1 MRNQL
6 LAAGLEVNFVSINKS
21 DAADKQDKLI
31 ERCAFPLL
39 QDLPEIDVWGIQDGG
54 KDDFYIYGADGAL
67 VQHLSFNGDLD
78 LNLST
83 AEGYD
88 NLWNAILTAF

>member
-6 LAAGLEVNFVSINKS
+6 LAAGLEVNFVSINKD
-21 DAADKQDKLI
+21 DAADKQHKLI

-39 QDLPEIDVWGIQDGG
+39 QDLPEVGVWDLQDGG
-54 KDDFYIYGADGAL
+54 KDDFYIYDADGTL
-67 VQHLSFNGDLD
+67 VQYLPYGGDVD
-78 LNLST
+78 LNLNT

>member
-6 LAAGLEVNFVSINKS
+6 LAAGAEVNFVSINKG
-21 DAADKQDKLI
+21 DAADKQYKLI

-39 QDLPEIDVWGIQDGG
+39 QDLPEVDVWGLQGGG
-54 KDDFYIYGADGAL
+54 KDDFYIYDAQGKL
-67 VQHLSFNGDLD
+67 VQHLSFQGDLD

-88 NLWNAILTAF
+88 NLWTAILAAF